1 MTEGTEVTEVTT
13 AAVNIAASMQ
23 ERVKGLLPDLMGI
36 EFTDVTPDKVIAR
49 LPVRKD
55 LCTIGDNLHGGAIM
69 AFADTLGAVA
79 AILNMPEGSRTTT
92 IESKT
97 NFIGGA
103 PVGSKIIGE
112 CTPFH
117 RGRTTMVWQTVIRN
131 EAGKTLAVVS
141 QTQMVI
147 PA

>member
-1 MTEGTEVTEVTT
+1 VANL
-13 AAVNIAASMQ
+13 AAEMHAWI
-23 ERVKGLLPDLMGI
+23 KGLLPELMGV
-36 EFTDVTPDKVIAR
+36 EFTDVTPDKVVAR
-49 LPVRKD
+49 LAVRKD

-79 AILNMPEGSRTTT
+79 AILNMPQGARTTT

-103 PVGSKIIGE
+103 PAGTRVVGESVPVHK
-112 CTPFH
+112 
-117 RGRTTMVWQTVIRN
+117 GRTTVVCQTTIRS
-131 EAGKTLAVVS
+131 EAGKLVALVT
-141 QTQMVI
+141 QTQLVI

>member
-1 MTEGTEVTEVTT
+1 MNVAES
-13 AAVNIAASMQ
+13 IQ

-36 EFTDVTPDKVIAR
+36 KFTDVTPEKVVAQ
-49 LPVRKD
+49 LAVRKD

-79 AILNMPEGSRTTT
+79 AILNMPQAARTTT

-103 PVGSKIIGE
+103 PLGTRVVGESVPVHK
-112 CTPFH
+112 
-117 RGRTTMVWQTVIRN
+117 GRTTVVCQTTIRS
-131 EAGKTLAVVS
+131 EAGKLVALVT
-141 QTQMVI
+141 QTQLVI
-147 PA
+147 APKEV

>member
-1 MTEGTEVTEVTT
+1 M
-13 AAVNIAASMQ
+13 NFAASIQ
-23 ERVKGLLPDLMGI
+23 EQVKGLLPDLMGI
-36 EFTDVTPDKVIAR
+36 ELTEATPEKVIAR
-49 LPVRKD
+49 LTVRKD

-79 AILNMPEGSRTTT
+79 AILNMPQGARTTT

-103 PVGSKIIGE
+103 PLGARVTGE
-112 CTPFH
+112 SVPVH
-117 RGRTTMVWQTVIRN
+117 KGRTTVVCQTTVRS
-131 EAGKTLAVVS
+131 ETGKLVALVT
-141 QTQMVI
+141 QTQLVI

>member
-1 MTEGTEVTEVTT
+1 MNLATS
-13 AAVNIAASMQ
+13 IQ

-36 EFTDVTPDKVIAR
+36 EFTDVTPDKVVAQ
-49 LPVRKD
+49 LLVRKN

-79 AILNMPEGSRTTT
+79 AILNMPQGARTTT

-103 PVGSKIIGE
+103 AAGTRVVGESVPVHK
-112 CTPFH
+112 
-117 RGRTTMVWQTVIRN
+117 GRTTVVCQTIIRS
-131 EAGKTLAVVS
+131 EAGKLVALVT
-141 QTQMVI
+141 QTQLVI
-147 PA
+147 AP